1 MIYEKRKIGPNDLRR
16 FEVYLRQEERSA
28 ATLEKYIRDVRGFIE
43 HIGSK
48 ELSKQSVLDYKAMLG
63 SSYAVASANS
73 MIAAIN
79 GFIRFCGWHDFC
91 VKQFKVQRTI
101 YCLDEKELSRAEY
114 VRLLDAANRKKN
126 RRLNLRIQTIC
137 ATGIRVSELAYITV
151 EAVQHGEAIVTCK
164 GKNRRF
170 YRAGTKKSCSV
181 TCRSSRSRR
190 ERYSLRETGTR

>member
-43 HIGSK
+43 HIGFK

-101 YCLDEKELSRAEY
+101 YCSEEKTVPRGICPSAGCSQPKEKSETESQDPNDLRHGHPRQRACLY
-114 VRLLDAANRKKN
+114 H
-126 RRLNLRIQTIC
+126 RR
-137 ATGIRVSELAYITV
+137 S
-151 EAVQHGEAIVTCK
+151 
-164 GKNRRF
+164 
-170 YRAGTKKSCSV
+170 GTA
-181 TCRSSRSRR
+181 R
-190 ERYSLRETGTR
+190 